1 MLYKQKSSYAAMPCA
16 GCPGLRI
23 WASSEQIEQ
32 TWAGH
37 IAPTT
42 ISQGRRRSNSASCS
56 CGRLA
61 SPISREMSSSILK
74 CNACNKYPNKGSK
87 MIQRLTQKGRG
98 SGWHRSKVRTLG
110 WCTGKCSVHDQFL
123 ASCTRLNR
131 SQADLNKDLYKM
143 RKAWGSMARIV
154 RAIQRNQI
162 KRSCILERRQGTV
175 PTTLDYSRLVYIWY
189 IIYRFC

>member
-1 MLYKQKSSYAAMPCA
+1 MPCA

-42 ISQGRRRSNSASCS
+42 ISQGRRRSNSASCN

-61 SPISREMSSSILK
+61 SPISREISSSILK

-87 MIQRLTQKGRG
+87 MIQRLTQKEEVDGIDPRWELWDDVQANALSTTNSSHPAHVWIG
-98 SGWHRSKVRTLG
+98 ARQISTKTSTKWERLEGAWQELWEQFGGIKSKG
-110 WCTGKCSVHDQFL
+110 L
-123 ASCTRLNR
+123 ASFKGGKGLCPL
-131 SQADLNKDLYKM
+131 LWIIPGLYLYIYM
-143 RKAWGSMARIV
+143 
-154 RAIQRNQI
+154 
-162 KRSCILERRQGTV
+162 
-175 PTTLDYSRLVYIWY
+175 VYNI
-189 IIYRFC
+189 